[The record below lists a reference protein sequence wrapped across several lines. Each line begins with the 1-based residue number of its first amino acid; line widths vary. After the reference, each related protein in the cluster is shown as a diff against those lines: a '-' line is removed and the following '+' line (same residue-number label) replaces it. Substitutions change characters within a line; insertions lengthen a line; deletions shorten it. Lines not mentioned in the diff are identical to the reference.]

1 MIQIQKQTWSKRT
14 LYLLITDGG
23 SVQLDIYTQPQGEYG
38 IGAFI
43 HNLWVQPYCRR
54 EGKAKELLDKAE
66 TIAHNSG
73 FSAVYLEWEAAD
85 TPTWM
90 PQRHARHDLADH
102 AILRRVAGNPD
113 LRPKMIIK

>member
-38 IGAFI
+38 IKAFI
-43 HNLWVQPYCRR
+43 HNLWVQPYCRKQ
-54 EGKAKELLDKAE
+54 GKAKELLDKAE
-66 TIAHNSG
+66 RIVHNLDIN
-73 FSAVYLEWEAAD
+73 AVYLEWEAAD

-90 PQRHARHDLADH
+90 LDH
-102 AILRRVAGNPD
+102 YSRRGYEKLDWGNGYA
-113 LRPKMIIK
+113 LLKKVINK

>member
-14 LYLLITDGG
+14 LYLLIADGG
-23 SVQLDIYTQPQGEYG
+23 SVQLDIYTLPQGEYG

-66 TIAHNSG
+66 TIAYNTG
-73 FSAVYLEWEAAD
+73 ISAVYLEWEAAD

-90 PQRHARHDLADH
+90 LDH
-102 AILRRVAGNPD
+102 YISRGYEKLEYGNGYALLKKP
-113 LRPKMIIK
+113 LNP